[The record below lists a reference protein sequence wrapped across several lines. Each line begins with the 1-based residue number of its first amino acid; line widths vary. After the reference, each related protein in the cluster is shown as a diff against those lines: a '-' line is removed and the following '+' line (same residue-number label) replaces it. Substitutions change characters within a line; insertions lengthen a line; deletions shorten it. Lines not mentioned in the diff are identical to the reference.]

1 MRTIVVFFAGMI
13 FGIIVATIG
22 FTVLAKMADT
32 SVEKVQEV
40 ARDAVK

>member
-22 FTVLAKMADT
+22 FTGLAKMADT